1 MVPLMQMKPGKYICI
16 KDDISGYDMK
26 CGTMDPHEVNTMEMN
41 VRTFLSDIITDLKEL
56 ITIPSVAFPGYPE
69 KPVLR
74 MAELTADLLKRYGLS
89 NARLLEIP
97 GGYPAVVGEIPAP
110 PGAPTVLLYA
120 HYDVQPA
127 RQEDGW
133 ETDPWTPV
141 IKNGRL
147 YGRGSADNK
156 SGIATI
162 AGTIRALSGKYP
174 VGIRV
179 IIEGEEETASHL
191 NACVEAHKE
200 LFVCDLFIITDMG
213 KVIPGEPVV
222 STTLRGEVS
231 CVVTTKTLT
240 HAVHS
245 GVFGGPAPDA
255 LVALIK
261 MLSTLHDDQG
271 DVAIAGL
278 SSNPWSGA
286 EFPGPLY
293 RRLSG
298 LIDGVDTI
306 GTGTVSSRLWSKP
319 SVTVIGIDAPAV
331 RDASNILIPQA
342 RARVSLRI
350 APGADPRHEVQ
361 LLADHLR
368 ANAPWHVKVEISEVH
383 YASGFI
389 CPMGGHGYEAARKV
403 MEAVYRRPVQEAGA
417 GGSIPL
423 LDVLKRAVPTAE
435 FVLWGCEDHEQSRI
449 HGANESVA
457 IGELERMIVTQALLL
472 QELGK
477 GSIQKR

>member
-1 MVPLMQMKPGKYICI
+1 MEYHHLNPA
-16 KDDISGYDMK
+16 
-26 CGTMDPHEVNTMEMN
+26 EVDAMERN
-41 VRTFLSDIITDLKEL
+41 VRSFLPDAIGDLREL
-56 ITIPSVAFPGYPE
+56 IAVPSVAFPGYPPE
-69 KPVLR
+69 PVYR
-74 MAELTADLLKRYGLS
+74 MAELTVNLLKRYGLS
-89 NARLLEIP
+89 DARLLEIP
-97 GGYPAVVGEIPAP
+97 GGYPAVTGEIPAP
-110 PGAPTVLLYA
+110 AGAPTVLLYA

-127 RQEDGW
+127 RRDEGW

-141 IKNGRL
+141 IRDGRL
-147 YGRGSADNK
+147 YGRGAADNK
-156 SGIATI
+156 SGIASI
-162 AGTIRALSGKYP
+162 AGTIRALAGKYP
-174 VGIRV
+174 VGIKV

-191 NACVEAHKE
+191 HAFVEAHPE
-200 LFVCDLFIITDMG
+200 QFACNLFIITDMG
-213 KVIPGEPVV
+213 KMIPGQPVL

-231 CVVTTKTLT
+231 CVVTASTLA

-255 LVALIK
+255 LVALIR
-261 MLSTLHDDQG
+261 MLATLHDDRG

-278 SSNPWSGA
+278 SSYPWSGA
-286 EFPGPLY
+286 EFPEPLY

-298 LIDGVDTI
+298 LHDGVDTI
-306 GTGTVSSRLWSKP
+306 GTGSIGSRLWSKP

-350 APGADPRHEVQ
+350 APGADPKHEVQ

-368 ANAPWHVKVEISEVH
+368 AHVPWHVRVEISEVH
-383 YASGFI
+383 HSAGFV
-389 CPMGGHGYEAARKV
+389 CPTGGDGYEAAREV
-403 MEAVYRRPVQEAGA
+403 IGAVYRWPVQEAGA

-423 LDVLKRAVPTAE
+423 LNVLQRAVPEAE

-472 QELGK
+472 QELANR
-477 GSIQKR
+477 SRPPR

>member
-1 MVPLMQMKPGKYICI
+1 MEHGNP
-16 KDDISGYDMK
+16 
-26 CGTMDPHEVNTMEMN
+26 DPADVDGMERK
-41 VRTFLSDIITDLKEL
+41 VRTFIADIIEDLKEL
-56 ITIPSVAFPGYPE
+56 ISVPSVAFPDYPPE
-69 KPVLR
+69 PVLR
-74 MAELTADLLKRYGLS
+74 MAELTAGFLKRSGLS

-97 GGYPAVVGEIPAP
+97 GGYPAVVGTIPAP
-110 PGAPTVLLYA
+110 TGAPTVLLYA

-127 RQEDGW
+127 RREDGW
-133 ETDPWTPV
+133 DTDPWTPV
-141 IKNGRL
+141 VKDGRL
-147 YGRGSADNK
+147 YGRGAADNK

-162 AGTIRALSGKYP
+162 AGTLRAFVGKYP
-174 VGIRV
+174 VGITV

-191 NACVEAHKE
+191 HAFVEAHPE
-200 LFVCDLFIITDMG
+200 LFRCDLFIITDMG
-213 KVIPGEPVV
+213 KMVPGEPVL
-222 STTLRGEVS
+222 SITLRGEVS
-231 CVVTTKTLT
+231 CVVTVRTLT

-261 MLSTLHDDQG
+261 ILATLHDEHG

-278 SSNPWSGA
+278 SSYPWAGA
-286 EFPGPLY
+286 EFPEDLY

-298 LIDGVDTI
+298 LPDDVDTI
-306 GTGTVSSRLWSKP
+306 GTGTISSRVWSKP

-350 APGADPRHEVQ
+350 APGADPEREVG

-368 ANAPWHVKVEISEVH
+368 AAAPWHVKVEINGVH
-383 YASGFI
+383 HSSGFI
-389 CPMGGHGYEAARKV
+389 CPAGGHGFEAAQKV

-423 LDVLKRAVPTAE
+423 MNVLKRAVPGAE

-449 HGANESVA
+449 HGTNESVA
-457 IGELERMIVTQALLL
+457 VSELERMIVTQALLL

-477 GSIQKR
+477 G

>member
-1 MVPLMQMKPGKYICI
+1 MEHSVP
-16 KDDISGYDMK
+16 
-26 CGTMDPHEVNTMEMN
+26 DPADVDGMERK
-41 VRTFLSDIITDLKEL
+41 VRTFITDIIEDLKEL
-56 ITIPSVAFPGYPE
+56 ISIPSVAFPDYPQE
-69 KPVLR
+69 PVLR
-74 MAELTADLLKRYGLS
+74 MAALTADLLKRSGLS

-97 GGYPAVVGEIPAP
+97 GGYPAVVGTFPAP

-127 RQEDGW
+127 RREDGW
-133 ETDPWTPV
+133 NTDPWTPV
-141 IKNGRL
+141 VKDGRL
-147 YGRGSADNK
+147 YGRGAADNK

-162 AGTIRALSGKYP
+162 AGTIRALAGKYP
-174 VGIRV
+174 VGITV

-191 NACVEAHKE
+191 HAFVEAHPD
-200 LFVCDLFIITDMG
+200 LFRCDLFIITDMG
-213 KVIPGEPVV
+213 KMVPGEPVM
-222 STTLRGEVS
+222 SITLRGEVS
-231 CVVTTKTLT
+231 CVVTVRTLA

-261 MLSTLHDDQG
+261 MLATLHDEHG
-271 DVAIAGL
+271 DVAITGL
-278 SSNPWSGA
+278 SSYPWVGA
-286 EFPGPLY
+286 EFSEKLY

-298 LIDGVDTI
+298 LPDDVDTI
-306 GTGTVSSRLWSKP
+306 GTGTISSRVWSKP

-350 APGADPRHEVQ
+350 SPGADPGREVG

-368 ANAPWHVKVEISEVH
+368 AAAPWHVNVEISEVH
-383 YASGFI
+383 HSSGFI
-389 CPMGGHGYEAARKV
+389 CPTGGHWYKAAQKV
-403 MEAVYRRPVQEAGA
+403 MEAVYRRPVLEAGA

-423 LDVLKRAVPTAE
+423 MNVLKRAVPGAE

-449 HGANESVA
+449 HGTNESVA
-457 IGELERMIVTQALLL
+457 VSELERMIVTQALLL

-477 GSIQKR
+477 G

>member
-1 MVPLMQMKPGKYICI
+1 MERGNL
-16 KDDISGYDMK
+16 
-26 CGTMDPHEVNTMEMN
+26 DPNEVNDLERN
-41 VRTFLSDIITDLKEL
+41 IRTFLPDIITDLKEL
-56 ITIPSVAFPGYPE
+56 VTVPSVAFPGYPPE
-69 KPVLR
+69 PVFR
-74 MAELTADLLKRYGLS
+74 MAELTADFLKRYGLS
-89 NARLLEIP
+89 DARLLEIP
-97 GGYPAVVGEIPAP
+97 GGYPAITGEIPAP
-110 PGAPTVLLYA
+110 HGAPTVLLYA

-127 RQEDGW
+127 RREDGW

-141 IKNGRL
+141 IKDGRL

-156 SGIATI
+156 SGIASI
-162 AGTIRALSGKYP
+162 AGTIRALSGRSP

-191 NACVEAHKE
+191 HAFVEAHPE
-200 LFVCDLFIITDMG
+200 LFTCDLFIITDMG
-213 KVIPGEPVV
+213 KMVPGEPVL

-231 CVVTTKTLT
+231 CVVTVKTLA

-261 MLSTLHDDQG
+261 MLATLHDGQG
-271 DVAIAGL
+271 DVAITGL
-278 SSNPWSGA
+278 SSYPWGGA
-286 EFPGPLY
+286 EFPEPLY

-298 LIDGVDTI
+298 LPDSVDTI
-306 GTGTVSSRLWSKP
+306 GTGTISSRLWSKP
-319 SVTVIGIDAPAV
+319 SATIIGIDAPAV
-331 RDASNILIPQA
+331 RDASNILIPQS

-350 APGADPRHEVQ
+350 APGADPKHEVR
-361 LLADHLR
+361 LLTEHLR
-368 ANAPWHVKVEISEVH
+368 ANAPWHVQVEISEVH
-383 YASGFI
+383 SSNGFI
-389 CPMGGHGYEAARKV
+389 CPVGGHGYEAARKV

-423 LDVLKRAVPTAE
+423 LNVLKRAVPSAE
-435 FVLWGCEDHEQSRI
+435 FVLWGCEDYEQSRI

-457 IGELERMIVTQALLL
+457 IGELERMIVTQTLLL

-477 GSIQKR
+477 RGIQKR